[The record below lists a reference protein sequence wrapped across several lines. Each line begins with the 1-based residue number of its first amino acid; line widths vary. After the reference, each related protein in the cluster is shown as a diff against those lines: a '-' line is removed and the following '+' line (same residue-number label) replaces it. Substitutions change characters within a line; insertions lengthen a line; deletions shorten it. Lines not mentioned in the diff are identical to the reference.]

1 MILKIDI
8 SYKKVLTHPVIHAST
23 GCDAVSSFKSTRKK
37 DSLARGSSFD
47 DVTGVFL
54 DLSSGTITVSINK
67 AGLLE
72 RFVTLLHEKTHTK
85 TSINQLIKEFSTK
98 VCSIE

>member
-8 SYKKVLTHPVIHAST
+8 SYKKALAHPVIHALT
-23 GCDAVSSFKSTRKK
+23 GCDAVFKSTGKK

-47 DVTGVFL
+47 DITGVFL
-54 DLSSGTITVSINK
+54 DLSSGTITVSSNK
-67 AGLLE
+67 AELLE
-72 RFVTLLHEKTHTK
+72 RFVILLHEKTHTK

-98 VCSIE
+98 GCSIE